1 MQTKSKKE
9 KPMASVSPA
18 VAKATIASAAASS
31 RKIKGRFISIKAQER
46 RPIFKHVLG
55 TPFVTNWSS
64 PDNAEQQAI
73 LTEFCACTASV
84 GIYRRLAIRE
94 RKLKSRKVKQAMG
107 ELDADT
113 SVNEAVKISSDE
125 VAAVPLQ
132 PLTDLVIGINNVTKI
147 LEDMI
152 SHKAKTDA
160 LERDRIAHEKCN
172 TNSLKKCDSHVVDP
186 IPTPSQP
193 LVHKTLK
200 PPPQLRCIFVCR
212 GDMPVGHLYSHLP
225 AMAAIIGGDLRICA
239 FSAGAEKTLSLAL
252 GIKHVSTL
260 GIKISTPRFD
270 RVFQLVVQSDCR
282 VNIPWL
288 HNPMAASYLP
298 TKVRAIK
305 TVGPIKNKNTRVGS
319 VSKKAKI
326 QPDAPAIDGVR
337 TPLEAGV
344 TGAKISKKAK
354 TLKRPAEIADSNLPS
369 VESIA
374 SGSSVAGEYE
384 LPQAGG
390 SLKRPKVDISA

>member
-31 RKIKGRFISIKAQER
+31 RKVKGRFISIKAQER

-132 PLTDLVIGINNVTKI
+132 PLADLVIGINNVTKI

-172 TNSLKKCDSHVVDP
+172 TNSLKK
-186 IPTPSQP
+186 
-193 LVHKTLK
+193 
-200 PPPQLRCIFVCR
+200 F
-212 GDMPVGHLYSHLP
+212 GHLYSHLP

-326 QPDAPAIDGVR
+326 QPDAPVIDGVR
-337 TPLEAGV
+337 TPLDAGV
-344 TGAKISKKAK
+344 TGAKISKKVK

>member
-55 TPFVTNWSS
+55 NSLCHKLVSSVQFYPRLASHLFNLISGICSMSS

-172 TNSLKKCDSHVVDP
+172 TNSLKKY
-186 IPTPSQP
+186 
-193 LVHKTLK
+193 
-200 PPPQLRCIFVCR
+200 
-212 GDMPVGHLYSHLP
+212 MPVGHLYSHLP

-326 QPDAPAIDGVR
+326 QPDAPVIDGVR
-337 TPLEAGV
+337 TPLDAGV
-344 TGAKISKKAK
+344 TGAKISKKAN